1 MKDKKK
7 LLQKIISGSRN
18 VRFKEAVRL
27 AEAFG
32 FRMDRISG
40 SHHIFVHPEIPELLN
55 LQNVAGKTKPYQMK
69 QLIKIVE
76 KHNLRMET
84 SE

>member
-18 VRFKEAVRL
+18 VRFREAVRL

-32 FRMDRISG
+32 FRLDRISG
-40 SHHIFVHPEIPELLN
+40 SHHIFVHSEIPELLN
-55 LQNVAGKTKPYQMK
+55 LQNVAGKAKPYQMK

>member
-18 VRFKEAVRL
+18 VRFGEAVRL

-32 FRMDRISG
+32 FRLDRISG
-40 SHHIFVHPEIPELLN
+40 SHHIFVHLEIPELLN
-55 LQNVAGKTKPYQMK
+55 LQNVAGKAKPYQMK